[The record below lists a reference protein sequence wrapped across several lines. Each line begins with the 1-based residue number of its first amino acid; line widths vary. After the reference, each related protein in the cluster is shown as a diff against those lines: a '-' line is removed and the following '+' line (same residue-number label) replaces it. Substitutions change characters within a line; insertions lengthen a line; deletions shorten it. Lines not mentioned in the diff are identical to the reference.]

1 MPCNTYWQNP
11 NFEVRRATCESCF
24 CTFVLPGRGT
34 SFGSCLHA
42 TVPHCLILNSQAS
55 KVHSLPVHIRCA
67 SELKYFQSQETHH
80 RTSLVLQWWRR
91 HLPMQGVWVWALIGE
106 LRSHMTHGQKKQLQ
120 NVDNR
125 SNVATNSIRT
135 LKMVHIKILK
145 KKKRSTPYVTPNL
158 HDFHMLL
165 LPRTSFGSPLL
176 ANSHSSFQENAQVPL
191 PAKALFCR
199 SNFSTLPVCF
209 HSCYQVFITAAKWW
223 NAVEDLPF
231 LHSSHFSHV
240 QLFST
245 LWTEAP

>member
-1 MPCNTYWQNP
+1 M
-11 NFEVRRATCESCF
+11 A
-24 CTFVLPGRGT
+24 
-34 SFGSCLHA
+34 
-42 TVPHCLILNSQAS
+42 
-55 KVHSLPVHIRCA
+55 
-67 SELKYFQSQETHH
+67 
-80 RTSLVLQWWRR
+80 
-91 HLPMQGVWVWALIGE
+91 
-106 LRSHMTHGQKKQLQ
+106 KKKKKKLQ
-120 NVDNR
+120 NIDNR

-145 KKKRSTPYVTPNL
+145 KKKKKERSTPYVNPNL

-176 ANSHSSFQENAQVPL
+176 ANSYSSFQENAQVPL

-231 LHSSHFSHV
+231 LRASHFSHV